1 MKAQFG
7 SMSLN
12 SCYLT
17 AQTSM
22 ICSRVLS
29 KPIKVDW
36 NKIENIWNLKKKWN
50 SFGFRIHTSLICVH
64 HF

>member
-29 KPIKVDW
+29 KPIKVD
-36 NKIENIWNLKKKWN
+36 
-50 SFGFRIHTSLICVH
+50 
-64 HF
+64 